1 MTVHTFRYFHR
12 TCQPKFFDTELPT
25 WQQLR
30 RCHIQVGVHTL
41 SCTVS
46 LPDPLLPTC
55 SGKGATTIP
64 PLAHDD
70 RACSSSEPKEIHFG
84 TLKVLG
90 LYVRSTS
97 VAYMPIRTPP
107 RSTTERTQSLYTVA
121 YAPTHLP
128 LCSPTC
134 SPPNPPYL
142 PHCPARS
149 WPVPSRDKVPFGDVQ
164 LLHQFTHPSTRPLR
178 KHRLLWHPDTTSH
191 SGIKRDAADVAHRST
206 TSQTPSHLQQRTDM
220 LHTAPAL
227 VYCHTAQKR
236 CLARAFKREQR
247 QTPPSPRK
255 P

>member
-107 RSTTERTQSLYTVA
+107 PEHHRTHTEPIYRRIRTDT
-121 YAPTHLP
+121 
-128 LCSPTC
+128 
-134 SPPNPPYL
+134 
-142 PHCPARS
+142 PA
-149 WPVPSRDKVPFGDVQ
+149 FM
-164 LLHQFTHPSTRPLR
+164 L
-178 KHRLLWHPDTTSH
+178 
-191 SGIKRDAADVAHRST
+191 
-206 TSQTPSHLQQRTDM
+206 TDM
-220 LHTAPAL
+220 LPA
-227 VYCHTAQKR
+227 K
-236 CLARAFKREQR
+236 
-247 QTPPSPRK
+247 SPLSSTLSRK
-255 P
+255 VVACPKS